1 MTSRL
6 TDILGLPAEQP
17 LLPRRPQTEKPLIV
31 ALIIM
36 AFLAT
41 LALLAGRQGLRLGA
55 EWQNELYGTASLQVF
70 DVAPENQTI
79 IASRI
84 TDRLESF
91 TPSLNVSQLSQSDMT
106 ERLKPWLGSAAE
118 TNDLPFPLFFAL
130 ESDSDIQSIQ
140 IERWLE
146 PLNLDVK
153 VDDHSQWRMEFETV
167 GRALYRTA
175 FLVLALILI
184 TSAVIAGFATQ
195 SVMSAFSST
204 LAVIYRS
211 GATRQFVTRLFIQR
225 FFRLSLRGALA
236 GVGAGVIM
244 ALLWN
249 GLILRGDESLMQR
262 LSIDFSEIIWL
273 FVMIIAFTLCCT
285 LVSGTIAWRAPKSI
299 RRGSS

>member
-1 MTSRL
+1 MTSRI
-6 TDILGLPAEQP
+6 TDILGLPDEQP
-17 LLPRRPQTEKPLIV
+17 LLPRQFRTERPLIV

-70 DVAPENQTI
+70 DVASENQEI
-79 IASRI
+79 IAERI
-84 TDRLESF
+84 TERLSHF
-91 TPSLNVSQLSQSDMT
+91 TPKLGITQLSQSDMV

-118 TNDLPFPLFFAL
+118 TEDLPFPLFFAL
-130 ESDSDIQSIQ
+130 ESESDILSAH

-153 VDDHSQWRMEFETV
+153 VDDHNQWRVEFETV

-184 TSAVIAGFATQ
+184 TSAMIAGFATQ

-211 GATRQFVTRLFIQR
+211 GATRQFVTQLFIQR
-225 FFRLSLRGALA
+225 FFRLSLRGALS

-249 GLILRGDESLMQR
+249 GFILRSNESLMQR

-273 FVMIIAFTLCCT
+273 FLLVIAFTLCCT
-285 LVSGTIAWRAPKSI
+285 LVSGSIAWRAPKSL
-299 RRGSS
+299 RRSS

>member
-17 LLPRRPQTEKPLIV
+17 LLPRQPQTERPLIV

-70 DVAPENQTI
+70 DVAPENQAI
-79 IASRI
+79 ISERI
-84 TDRLESF
+84 TERLSNF
-91 TPSLNVSQLSQSDMT
+91 TPSLTINQLLQTDMAD
-106 ERLKPWLGSAAE
+106 RLEPWLGSAAE
-118 TNDLPFPLFFAL
+118 TSDLPFPLFFAL
-130 ESDSDIQSIQ
+130 ESKDGIISAQ
-140 IERWLE
+140 IENWLE
-146 PLNLDVK
+146 PLNLDLT
-153 VDDHSQWRMEFETV
+153 VDDHNQWRLEFEAV

-175 FLVLALILI
+175 FLVLALIMI
-184 TSAVIAGFATQ
+184 TSALIAGFATQ

-204 LAVIYRS
+204 LTVIYRA
-211 GATRQFVTRLFIQR
+211 GATRQFVTQLFIRR
-225 FFRLSLRGALA
+225 FFRLSLRGALV

-249 GLILRGDESLMQR
+249 SLILRGNESLMQR

-273 FVMIIAFTLCCT
+273 FIMVIAFTLCCT
-285 LVSGTIAWRAPKSI
+285 LVSGAIAWQAPKSI
-299 RRGSS
+299 SRSS

>member
-17 LLPRRPQTEKPLIV
+17 LLPRQPQTERPLIV

-79 IASRI
+79 IAERVI
-84 TDRLESF
+84 ERLNDF
-91 TPSLNVSQLSQSDMT
+91 TPPLKITQLSQTDMA
-106 ERLKPWLGSAAE
+106 ERLEPWLGSASE
-118 TNDLPFPLFFAL
+118 TDDLPFPLFFAL
-130 ESDSDIQSIQ
+130 ESENDILSTHID
-140 IERWLE
+140 RWLE

-153 VDDHSQWRMEFETV
+153 IDDHSQWRLEFETV

-184 TSAVIAGFATQ
+184 TSGVIAGFATQ
-195 SVMSAFSST
+195 SVMSAFNAT
-204 LAVIYRS
+204 LTVIYRS
-211 GATRQFVTRLFIQR
+211 GATRQFVTQLFIRR

-249 GLILRGDESLMQR
+249 SLILRGNESLMQR

-273 FVMIIAFTLCCT
+273 FLLIIAFTLCCT
-285 LVSGTIAWRAPKSI
+285 LISAVIAWRAPKSI
-299 RRGSS
+299 RRRS